1 MVSLAIEQW
10 PDTVLPPSSTAI
22 GIVKGS
28 ELILRV
34 APQHL
39 FHAWGQISL
48 VLATMECQ
56 SVCHFNDKPV
66 QKTLVYG
73 GGHTMPLRIHEKV
86 ARSNVRGFMRHSDEA
101 LDVICTAPDP
111 NFHCPTG
118 WRVAP
123 SQIIA
128 IEIRTAK
135 GCLLLESEPSTA
147 KSIDWFGLAVAD
159 ELSCW
164 LWSVSPKQNTRRV
177 NLIDVSSMLTENMKN
192 IIN

>member
-10 PDTVLPPSSTAI
+10 PDTVLPPSSTVIDI
-22 GIVKGS
+22 GKDS
-28 ELILRV
+28 ELVLRV

-39 FHAWGQISL
+39 FHAWGQMSL
-48 VLATMECQ
+48 VLSTMECQ
-56 SVCHFNDKPV
+56 AVCHFTDKPV

-73 GGHTMPLRIHEKV
+73 GGRSMPLRIHEQVDK
-86 ARSNVRGFMRHSDEA
+86 SNVRGFMRHSDEA
-101 LDVICTAPDP
+101 LDVICTATDP
-111 NFHCPTG
+111 KFHCPTG
-118 WRVAP
+118 WRVSP
-123 SQIIA
+123 SQINA

-135 GCLLLESEPSTA
+135 GCLRLESEPSHA

-159 ELSCW
+159 EVSCW

>member
-1 MVSLAIEQW
+1 MVSLAVEQW
-10 PDTVLPPSSTAI
+10 PDTVLPTSSVVGDIA
-22 GIVKGS
+22 KNS
-28 ELILRV
+28 EHVLRV

-39 FHAWGQISL
+39 FHAWEQISL

-56 SVCHFNDKPV
+56 AACHFTDKPV

-73 GGHTMPLRIHEKV
+73 GGHTMPLRIHEQV
-86 ARSNVRGFMRHSDEA
+86 AKSRVRGFMRHSDEA
-101 LDVICTAPDP
+101 LDVICTATDP
-111 NFHCPTG
+111 KFHCPTG
-118 WRVAP
+118 WRVSP

-135 GCLLLESEPSTA
+135 GCLRLESEPSPA
-147 KSIDWFGLAVAD
+147 KSIEWFGLTVAD

-164 LWSVSPKQNTRRV
+164 LWSVSPKQNMRRV